1 MCGLHEVKKRTELV
15 RKAYIN
21 HSHFN
26 KQLLSHF
33 NVASIL
39 PARRINPVRTDVRA
53 SVSGLHWQM
62 ALSTENCDVDNV

>member
-1 MCGLHEVKKRTELV
+1 MCGLQGVKKHTQLV

-21 HSHFN
+21 PSHFD
-26 KQLLSHF
+26 KQLLSHL

-39 PARRINPVRTDVRA
+39 PARRINPVRA